1 MVHFGTA
8 RSDHYQGKQ
17 VFLLVKEWVF
27 IFHYA
32 RSPIEL
38 YIQNFSAQAF
48 EGNIVAKMELVE
60 LLSYSYGSLQSLISS
75 QNVIKTPPT
84 ETQMS
89 PLCKG

>member
-48 EGNIVAKMELVE
+48 EGNIVAKMELVDCE
-60 LLSYSYGSLQSLISS
+60 LFIWILTVSHIIS
-75 QNVIKTPPT
+75 
-84 ETQMS
+84 E
-89 PLCKG
+89 CD